1 MRRTTTKTELES
13 DVLSTANTR
22 LPLRPPIEFN
32 NNNNNKINNNKI
44 NQDDDGDRRKVLWQ
58 AEGGGRG
65 SSRI

>member
-32 NNNNNKINNNKI
+32 NNNNNNKI

>member
-32 NNNNNKINNNKI
+32 NKNNNNKI